1 LLSIFYPLEKKKKKR
16 KKKQKKKQN
25 KLIFKVNLGFNGN
38 KLKSWG

>member
-1 LLSIFYPLEKKKKKR
+1 LKR
-16 KKKQKKKQN
+16 KKKEKEKTKKKQN